1 MSITAKVLSSEQED
15 VVDKRLR
22 QQLKTFLKHN
32 KKTKLSTGNGLSAF
46 VQYLE
51 NAYNVTL
58 TSVGMGSLVIV
69 VHCPNL
75 KSLETLWNDYCS
87 GVLNEA
93 AEKFLV
99 TDDIKTKINLD
110 ALKLQTIITE
120 EDYSIC
126 RKRLSEKSG
135 ENLFFLLL
143 ERGKR
148 CQIRNSYHCFIS
160 GVLEHCTH
168 SNINSTFLKKNPL

>member
-1 MSITAKVLSSEQED
+1 MSITAKVLSSELED
-15 VVDKRLR
+15 VVDEMLR
-22 QQLKTFLKHN
+22 QQLEVFLKYN
-32 KKTKLSTGNGLSAF
+32 KRTKLSTGNGLSAF
-46 VQYLE
+46 IKHLE

-87 GVLNEA
+87 GALNEA

-99 TDDIKTKINLD
+99 TNDIKTEINLD
-110 ALKLQTIITE
+110 ALKLKTIIKE

-126 RKRLSEKSG
+126 RKSLMEKSG
-135 ENLFFLLL
+135 EQLFFLLL
-143 ERGKR
+143 EVGKR
-148 CQIRNSYHCFIS
+148 F
-160 GVLEHCTH
+160 
-168 SNINSTFLKKNPL
+168 